1 MSVIRRSGR
10 IRQGMM
16 IPRTQNPIAPAKG
29 KVQFPVASTT
39 QANTMGEMIPATA
52 EAPLGIPLA
61 VPVNCGAMSIGTAQ
75 IGPIVNSLKK
85 DAPARHAVT
94 VMRLWLN
101 KSGARNASPP
111 SKLMAMTFCLAA
123 TTLPVRGRISSL
135 ITPPAISPSAPRK
148 TPPRKRTRNSRFAKK
163 CDAGLLRNECGSQV
177 HRHART

>member
-1 MSVIRRSGR
+1 MSV
-10 IRQGMM
+10 

-52 EAPLGIPLA
+52 EAALSLPLA

-85 DAPARHAVT
+85 DAPARHSAI

-123 TTLPVRGRISSL
+123 TTLPVRGRVSSL
-135 ITPPAISPSAPRK
+135 ITPPAISPS
-148 TPPRKRTRNSRFAKK
+148 TPAQNTPEEKNAEFPISQKARRRIIAK
-163 CDAGLLRNECGSQV
+163 
-177 HRHART
+177 